1 MKKDSL
7 TFSVRLNGKQAR
19 KLGQL
24 ALLSRR
30 TKQSVLRIL
39 IEDANLNDV
48 TRMLTEAER
57 PQEQEPAR

>member
-19 KLGQL
+19 KLEQL

-30 TKQSVLRIL
+30 TKQNVLRLL
-39 IEDANLNDV
+39 IENANLNDV
-48 TRMLTEAER
+48 TRILTEETM
-57 PQEQEPAR
+57 

>member
-19 KLGQL
+19 KLDQL

-30 TKQSVLRIL
+30 TKQNVLRIL
-39 IEDANLNDV
+39 IEFATLDDV
-48 TRMLTEAER
+48 TGALKER
-57 PQEQEPAR
+57 KPE